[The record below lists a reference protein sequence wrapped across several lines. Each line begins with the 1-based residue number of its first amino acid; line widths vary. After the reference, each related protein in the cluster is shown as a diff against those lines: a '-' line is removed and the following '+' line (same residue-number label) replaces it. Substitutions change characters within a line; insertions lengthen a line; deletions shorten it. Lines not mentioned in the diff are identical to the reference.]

1 MSIITRIK
9 SAIGLEE
16 RAAIGVNGWP
26 IPLSA
31 TSVTPDSAQSVGACY
46 AAVALIAEAI
56 GSLPL
61 RLYRQGD
68 DGDRKTA
75 ADHPLHTVLHRAPND
90 QQSATEFW
98 EWMVSSM
105 LLTGNAYAKV
115 TRGWDGQVRSLDP
128 MVTSNVTIMRKGEII
143 GGYEYT
149 DRDGK
154 RERLLPA
161 EVFHL
166 RHRAGNDPLVG
177 VSPIS
182 AARAV
187 LELAQAEAQHGQ
199 STFNNG
205 TRATG
210 ILTMPGRL
218 KPEQRQAIAASWA
231 SQYAGGANAGKVPI
245 MEEGST
251 FTPISLSLADS
262 EWVASRRFSVEEV
275 ARIFKVPPVLIG
287 DLSHSTYSNS
297 VAMDMF
303 FAKHT
308 LGRHLSAIEG
318 AINRQLLTPAAA
330 RTMYAEFS
338 LEGLL
343 RGASTE
349 RAAFYSSAINDGW
362 MLRSEARKL
371 ENLPAIEGIDASS
384 PEILGHVKGAI
395 SSATPAAKPYP
406 SKQ

>member
-1 MSIITRIK
+1 MSIIHRIK
-9 SAIGLEE
+9 SLVGLEQ
-16 RAAIGVNGWP
+16 RSTIGVNGWP
-26 IPLSA
+26 VPLSA
-31 TSVTPDSAQSVGACY
+31 SAVTPDSAQSVAACY
-46 AAVALIAEAI
+46 AAVALISEAI

-61 RLYRQGD
+61 RLYRKDGD
-68 DGDRKTA
+68 DRAPATE
-75 ADHPLHTVLHRAPND
+75 HPLHTVLHRAPNAS
-90 QQSATEFW
+90 QSATEFW

-115 TRGWDGQVRSLDP
+115 TRGFDGQVRSLDP
-128 MVTSNVTIMRKGEII
+128 MVTSNVTIMRKGETI

-166 RHRAGNDPLVG
+166 RHRAGSDPLVG
-177 VSPIS
+177 VSPIT

-187 LELAQAEAQHGQ
+187 IQLAQAEAQHGQ
-199 STFNNG
+199 STFDNG
-205 TRATG
+205 TRASG
-210 ILTMPGRL
+210 IISMPGRL
-218 KPEQRQAIAASWA
+218 KPEQRANIAQSWA
-231 SQYAGGANAGKVPI
+231 SQYAGGANAGKVPV

-297 VAMDMF
+297 MAMDMF

-318 AINRQLLTPAAA
+318 AINRQLLTPTAA

-343 RGASTE
+343 RGSGTE
-349 RAAFYSSAINDGW
+349 RAAFYSSAIASGW
-362 MLRSEARKL
+362 MQPSYAARL
-371 ENLPAIEGIDASS
+371 ENMPLFDGIDDA
-384 PEILGHVKGAI
+384 PPTTT
-395 SSATPAAKPYP
+395 ATPAPLPYP
-406 SKQ
+406 SKQQEAAA

>member
-9 SAIGLEE
+9 SAIGLEA
-16 RAAIGVNGWP
+16 RSTIGVNGWP
-26 IPLSA
+26 VPLSA
-31 TSVTPDSAQSVGACY
+31 TSVTPDTAQGVGACY

-61 RLYRQGD
+61 KLYRQDGD
-68 DGDRKTA
+68 DRKTA
-75 ADHPLHTVLHRAPND
+75 TDHPLHTVLHRAPNG

-115 TRGWDGQVRSLDP
+115 TRGYDGQARALDP
-128 MVTSNVTIMRKGEII
+128 MVTDRVTIMRKGETI

-154 RERLLPA
+154 RERLLPS

-166 RHRAGNDPLVG
+166 RHRAGNDPLLG

-187 LELAQAEAQHGQ
+187 IQLAQAEAQHGQ
-199 STFNNG
+199 STFDNG
-205 TRATG
+205 TKASG
-210 ILTMPGRL
+210 ILSMPGRL

-231 SQYAGGANAGKVPI
+231 SQYAGGSNAGKVPI

-287 DLSHSTYSNS
+287 DLSHSTYSNAQ
-297 VAMDMF
+297 AMDQF
-303 FAKHT
+303 FARHT

-318 AINRQLLTPAAA
+318 AINRQLLTPQAA

-371 ENLPAIEGIDASS
+371 ENLPALPGVDDA
-384 PEILGHVKGAI
+384 PTGT
-395 SSATPAAKPYP
+395 ATPAAKPYP

>member
-1 MSIITRIK
+1 MSIINRIK
-9 SAIGLEE
+9 SLVGLEQ
-16 RAAIGVNGWP
+16 RATLGVNGWP

-31 TSVTPDSAQSVGACY
+31 TSVTPDSAQSVAACY

-61 RLYRQGD
+61 RLYRKDGD
-68 DGDRKTA
+68 DRA
-75 ADHPLHTVLHRAPND
+75 AATEHPLHTVLHRAPNAS
-90 QQSATEFW
+90 QSATEFW

-115 TRGWDGQVRSLDP
+115 TRGFDGQVRSLDA
-128 MVTSNVTIMRKGEII
+128 MVTSNVTIMRKGETI

-154 RERLLPA
+154 RERLLPS

-166 RHRAGNDPLVG
+166 RHRAGSDPLVG
-177 VSPIS
+177 VSPIT

-187 LELAQAEAQHGQ
+187 IQLAQAEALHGQ
-199 STFNNG
+199 STFDNG
-205 TRATG
+205 TRASG
-210 ILTMPGRL
+210 IISMPGRL
-218 KPEQRQAIAASWA
+218 KPEQRANIAQSWA
-231 SQYAGGANAGKVPI
+231 SQYAGGANAGKVPV

-297 VAMDMF
+297 MAMDMF
-303 FAKHT
+303 FCKHT

-318 AINRQLLTPAAA
+318 AINRQLLTPTAA

-338 LEGLL
+338 LDGLL

-371 ENLPAIEGIDASS
+371 ENLSAIDGIDDA
-384 PEILGHVKGAI
+384 PKGAT
-395 SSATPAAKPYP
+395 SNATPAPLPYP
-406 SKQ
+406 SKQQEAAA

>member
-1 MSIITRIK
+1 MSIITRAL
-9 SAIGLEE
+9 SLVGLEK
-16 RAAIGVNGWP
+16 RSTIGVNGWP
-26 IPLSA
+26 VPLSA
-31 TSVTPDSAQSVGACY
+31 TSVTPDTAQGVGACY

-61 RLYRQGD
+61 RLYRQDGD
-68 DGDRKTA
+68 DRKA
-75 ADHPLHTVLHRAPND
+75 ATEHPLHTVLHRAPNG

-98 EWMVSSM
+98 EWVVSSM
-105 LLTGNAYAKV
+105 LLTGNAYARV
-115 TRGWDGQVRSLDP
+115 TRGFDGQVRSLDP
-128 MVTSNVTIMRKGEII
+128 MVTDRVTIMRKGETI

-154 RERLLPA
+154 REPLLPA

-166 RHRAGNDPLVG
+166 RHRAGSDPLVG

-187 LELAQAEAQHGQ
+187 IQLAQAEAQHGQ
-199 STFNNG
+199 STFDNG
-205 TRATG
+205 TKASG
-210 ILTMPGRL
+210 ILSMPGRL

-231 SQYAGGANAGKVPI
+231 SQYAGGSNAGKVPI
-245 MEEGST
+245 MEEGSS
-251 FTPISLSLADS
+251 FVPISLSLADS

-318 AINRQLLTPAAA
+318 AINRQLLTPQAA

-371 ENLPAIEGIDASS
+371 ENLPALPGVDDA
-384 PEILGHVKGAI
+384 PTGT
-395 SSATPAAKPYP
+395 ATPAAKPYP

>member
-1 MSIITRIK
+1 MSIITRAL
-9 SAIGLEE
+9 SLVGLEK
-16 RAAIGVNGWP
+16 RSTIGINGWP
-26 IPLSA
+26 VPLSA

-61 RLYRQGD
+61 KLYRQDGD
-68 DGDRKTA
+68 DRKA
-75 ADHPLHTVLHRAPND
+75 ATEHPLHTVLHRAPNES
-90 QQSATEFW
+90 QSATEFW

-115 TRGWDGQVRSLDP
+115 TRGYDGQARALDP
-128 MVTSNVTIMRKGEII
+128 MVTDRVTIMRKGETI

-154 RERLLPA
+154 RERLLPS

-166 RHRAGNDPLVG
+166 RHRAGKDPLVG
-177 VSPIS
+177 VSPVQ

-187 LELAQAEAQHGQ
+187 IQLAQAEAQHGQ
-199 STFNNG
+199 STFDNG
-205 TRATG
+205 TKASG
-210 ILTMPGRL
+210 ILSMPGRL

-231 SQYAGGANAGKVPI
+231 SQYAGGSNAGKVPI

-262 EWVASRRFSVEEV
+262 EWVAARRFSVEEV

-318 AINRQLLTPAAA
+318 AINRQLLTPQAA

-371 ENLPAIEGIDASS
+371 ENLPALPGVDDA
-384 PEILGHVKGAI
+384 PTGT
-395 SSATPAAKPYP
+395 ATPAAKPYP

>member
-1 MSIITRIK
+1 MSITTRIL
-9 SAIGLEE
+9 SAIGLEK
-16 RAAIGVNGWP
+16 RSTIGINGWP
-26 IPLSA
+26 VPLSA
-31 TSVTPDSAQSVGACY
+31 TSVTPDTAQGVGACY

-61 RLYRQGD
+61 RLYRQDGD
-68 DGDRKTA
+68 DRKA
-75 ADHPLHTVLHRAPND
+75 ATEHPLHTVLHRAPNES
-90 QQSATEFW
+90 QSATEFW

-115 TRGWDGQVRSLDP
+115 TRGYDGQARALDP
-128 MVTSNVTIMRKGEII
+128 MVTDRVTIMRKGETI

-154 RERLLPA
+154 RERLLPS

-177 VSPIS
+177 VSPIT

-187 LELAQAEAQHGQ
+187 IQLAQAEAQHGQ
-199 STFNNG
+199 STFDNG
-205 TRATG
+205 TKASG
-210 ILTMPGRL
+210 ILSMPGRL

-231 SQYAGGANAGKVPI
+231 SQYAGGSNAGKVPI

-318 AINRQLLTPAAA
+318 AINRQLLTPQAA

-343 RGASTE
+343 RGASIE

-371 ENLPAIEGIDASS
+371 ENLKVIDGIDDAPLSQKS
-384 PEILGHVKGAI
+384 G
-395 SSATPAAKPYP
+395 PAPLPYP
-406 SKQ
+406 SKQQEAAA

>member
-9 SAIGLEE
+9 SAIGLEA
-16 RAAIGVNGWP
+16 RSTIGVNGWP
-26 IPLSA
+26 VPLSA
-31 TSVTPDSAQSVGACY
+31 TSVTPDTAQGVGACY

-61 RLYRQGD
+61 KLYRQDGD
-68 DGDRKTA
+68 DRKA
-75 ADHPLHTVLHRAPND
+75 ATDHPLHTVLHRAPNG

-105 LLTGNAYAKV
+105 LLTGNAYARV
-115 TRGWDGQVRSLDP
+115 TRGFDGQVRSLDP
-128 MVTSNVTIMRKGEII
+128 MVTDRVTIMRKGETI

-187 LELAQAEAQHGQ
+187 IQLAQAEAQHGQ
-199 STFNNG
+199 STFDNG
-205 TRATG
+205 TKASG
-210 ILTMPGRL
+210 ILSMPGKLR
-218 KPEQRQAIAASWA
+218 PEQRQAIAASWA
-231 SQYAGGANAGKVPI
+231 SQYAGGSNAGKVPI

-318 AINRQLLTPAAA
+318 AINRQLLTPQAA

-343 RGASTE
+343 RGSSTE
-349 RAAFYSSAINDGW
+349 RAQFYSTAVNDGW
-362 MLRSEARKL
+362 LRRSEVRKL
-371 ENLPAIEGIDASS
+371 ENLPALPGVDDA
-384 PEILGHVKGAI
+384 PTGT
-395 SSATPAAKPYP
+395 ATPAAKPYP

>member
-1 MSIITRIK
+1 MSIITRAL
-9 SAIGLEE
+9 SLVGLEK
-16 RAAIGVNGWP
+16 RSTIGVNGWP
-26 IPLSA
+26 VPLSA
-31 TSVTPDSAQSVGACY
+31 TSVTPDTAQGVGACY

-61 RLYRQGD
+61 RLYRHGD
-68 DGDRKTA
+68 DGDRKA
-75 ADHPLHTVLHRAPND
+75 ATEHPLHTVLHRAPNG

-105 LLTGNAYAKV
+105 LLTGNAYARV
-115 TRGWDGQVRSLDP
+115 TRGFDGQVRSLDP
-128 MVTSNVTIMRKGEII
+128 MVTDRVTIMRKGETIA
-143 GGYEYT
+143 GYEYT
-149 DRDGK
+149 NRDGV

-166 RHRAGNDPLVG
+166 RNRAGNDPLVG
-177 VSPIS
+177 VSPIT

-187 LELAQAEAQHGQ
+187 IQLAQAEAQHGQ
-199 STFNNG
+199 STFDNG
-205 TRATG
+205 TKASG
-210 ILTMPGRL
+210 ILSMPGRL

-231 SQYAGGANAGKVPI
+231 SQYAGGSNAGRVPI

-318 AINRQLLTPAAA
+318 AINRQLLTPQAA

-343 RGASTE
+343 RGSSTE
-349 RAAFYSSAINDGW
+349 RAQFYSTAVNDGW
-362 MLRSEARKL
+362 LRRSEVRKL
-371 ENLPAIEGIDASS
+371 ENLPALPGVDDA
-384 PEILGHVKGAI
+384 PTGT
-395 SSATPAAKPYP
+395 ATPAAKPYP

>member
-1 MSIITRIK
+1 MSLITRIK
-9 SAIGLEE
+9 SAIGLES
-16 RAAIGVNGWP
+16 RSVLGVNGWP

-31 TSVTPDSAQSVGACY
+31 TSVTPDSAQSVAACY

-61 RLYRQGD
+61 RLYRQDGD
-68 DGDRKTA
+68 DRKA
-75 ADHPLHTVLHRAPND
+75 ATDHPLHTVLHRAPNE

-105 LLTGNAYAKV
+105 LLTGNAYARIV
-115 TRGWDGQVRSLDP
+115 RGWDGQARSLDP
-128 MVTSNVTIMRKGEII
+128 MVTSNVTIMRKGETI

-154 RERLLPA
+154 RERLLPS

-177 VSPIS
+177 VSPIT

-187 LELAQAEAQHGQ
+187 IQLAQAEAQHGQ

-205 TRATG
+205 TRASG
-210 ILTMPGRL
+210 ILSMPGRL

-231 SQYAGGANAGKVPI
+231 SQYAGGINAGKVPI

-318 AINRQLLTPAAA
+318 AINRQLLTPQAA

-349 RAAFYSSAINDGW
+349 RAAFYSSAIASGW
-362 MLRSEARKL
+362 MRPSEARRL
-371 ENLPAIEGIDASS
+371 ENMSVIEGLDDATSA
-384 PEILGHVKGAI
+384 PEVPKGAT
-395 SSATPAAKPYP
+395 SNATPTPQPYP

>member
-1 MSIITRIK
+1 MSITTRLL
-9 SAIGLEE
+9 SAMGLEK
-16 RAAIGVNGWP
+16 RSTIGVNGWP

-31 TSVTPDSAQSVGACY
+31 TSVTPTSAQSVGACY

-61 RLYRQGD
+61 RLYRKDGD
-68 DGDRKTA
+68 DRA
-75 ADHPLHTVLHRAPND
+75 AATEHPLHTVLHRAPNAS
-90 QQSATEFW
+90 QSATEFW

-105 LLTGNAYAKV
+105 LLTGNSYARIE
-115 TRGWDGQVRSLDP
+115 RGWDGQVRSLDP
-128 MVTSNVTIMRKGEII
+128 LVTSNVTIMRKGEAI

-149 DRDGK
+149 DRDGVRHK
-154 RERLLPA
+154 LLPSD
-161 EVFHL
+161 VFHL
-166 RHRAGNDPLVG
+166 RHRAGSDPLVG
-177 VSPIS
+177 VSPIE

-187 LELAQAEAQHGQ
+187 IALAQAEAQHGQ
-199 STFNNG
+199 SVWDNG
-205 TRATG
+205 TKASG
-210 ILTMPGRL
+210 ILSMPGRL
-218 KPEQRQAIAASWA
+218 KPEQRTAIAASWA

-251 FTPISLSLADS
+251 FTPISLSNADS

-303 FAKHT
+303 FCKHT

-318 AINRQLLTPAAA
+318 AINRQLLTPQAA
-330 RTMYAEFS
+330 RSLYAEFS

-343 RGASTE
+343 RGASTD
-349 RAAFYSSAINDGW
+349 RASFYSSGINDGW
-362 MLRSEARKL
+362 MLKSEARKL
-371 ENLPAIEGIDASS
+371 ENLPVIDGIDDA
-384 PEILGHVKGAI
+384 PATGT
-395 SSATPAAKPYP
+395 ATPAALPYP

>member
-1 MSIITRIK
+1 MLNRIL
-9 SAIGLEE
+9 SAIGLEK
-16 RAAIGVNGWP
+16 RSTIGVNGWP
-26 IPLSA
+26 VPLSA

-61 RLYRQGD
+61 KLYRR
-68 DGDRKTA
+68 DGEDRTTA
-75 ADHPLHTVLHRAPND
+75 TDHPLHTVLHRAPND

-115 TRGWDGQVRSLDP
+115 TRGWDGQARSLDP
-128 MVTSNVTIMRKGEII
+128 MVTSNVTIMRKGETIA
-143 GGYEYT
+143 GYEYT
-149 DRDGK
+149 NRDGV

-177 VSPIS
+177 VSPIT

-187 LELAQAEAQHGQ
+187 IQLAQAEAQHGQ
-199 STFNNG
+199 STFDNG
-205 TRATG
+205 TRASG
-210 ILTMPGRL
+210 IISMPGRL

-231 SQYAGGANAGKVPI
+231 SQYAGGANAGKVPV

-297 VAMDMF
+297 VAMDQF

-318 AINRQLLTPAAA
+318 AINRQLLTPQAA

-343 RGASTE
+343 RGSSTE
-349 RAAFYSSAINDGW
+349 RAQFYSTAVNDGW
-362 MLRSEARKL
+362 LKRSEVRKL
-371 ENLPAIEGIDASS
+371 ENLPALPGVDDA
-384 PEILGHVKGAI
+384 PTGT
-395 SSATPAAKPYP
+395 ATPAAKPYP
-406 SKQ
+406 SKQQEAMA

>member
-1 MSIITRIK
+1 MSIITRAL
-9 SAIGLEE
+9 SLVGLEK
-16 RAAIGVNGWP
+16 RSVLGSGGWP
-26 IPLSA
+26 MPLSA
-31 TSVTPDSAQSVGACY
+31 SAVTPTSAQSVGACY

-61 RLYRQGD
+61 RLYRKDGD
-68 DGDRKTA
+68 DRA
-75 ADHPLHTVLHRAPND
+75 AATEHPLHAVLHRAPNAH
-90 QQSATEFW
+90 QSATEYW
-98 EWMVSSM
+98 EWCVTSM
-105 LLTGNAYAKV
+105 LLSGNSYSRI
-115 TRGWDGQVRSLDP
+115 TRGFDGQVRSLDP
-128 MVTSNVTIMRKGEII
+128 LVTDRVTIMRKGEAI

-149 DRDGK
+149 DRDGV
-154 RERLLPA
+154 RHRLLPSD
-161 EVFHL
+161 VFHL

-177 VSPIS
+177 VSPIE

-187 LELAQAEAQHGQ
+187 LQLAQAEAQHGQ
-199 STFNNG
+199 SVWDNG
-205 TRATG
+205 TKASG
-210 ILTMPGRL
+210 ILSMPGRL

-251 FTPISLSLADS
+251 FTPITLSNADS

-297 VAMDMF
+297 MAMDQF

-318 AINRQLLTPAAA
+318 AINRQLLTPQAA
-330 RTMYAEFS
+330 RSLYAEFS

-343 RGASTE
+343 RGASTD
-349 RAAFYSSAINDGW
+349 RAAFYSSGINDGW

-371 ENLPAIEGIDASS
+371 ENMSVIEGIDDA
-384 PEILGHVKGAI
+384 PATGT
-395 SSATPAAKPYP
+395 ATPAALPYP

>member
-9 SAIGLEE
+9 SAIGLEA
-16 RAAIGVNGWP
+16 RSTIGVNGWP
-26 IPLSA
+26 VPLSA
-31 TSVTPDSAQSVGACY
+31 TSVTPDTAQGVGACY

-61 RLYRQGD
+61 RLYRHGD
-68 DGDRKTA
+68 DGDRKA
-75 ADHPLHTVLHRAPND
+75 ATEHPLHTVLHRAPNG

-105 LLTGNAYAKV
+105 LLTGNAYARV
-115 TRGWDGQVRSLDP
+115 TRGFDGQCRALDP
-128 MVTSNVTIMRKGEII
+128 MVTDRVTIMRKGETI

-154 RERLLPA
+154 REPLLPA

-166 RHRAGNDPLVG
+166 RHRAGSDPLVG

-187 LELAQAEAQHGQ
+187 IQLAQAEAQHGQ
-199 STFNNG
+199 STFDNG
-205 TRATG
+205 TKASG
-210 ILTMPGRL
+210 ILSMPGRL

-231 SQYAGGANAGKVPI
+231 SQYAGGSNAGKVPI

-318 AINRQLLTPAAA
+318 AINRQLLTPTAA
-330 RTMYAEFS
+330 RTLYSEFS

-371 ENLPAIEGIDASS
+371 EGMSQIDGIDDAKQVESDS
-384 PEILGHVKGAI
+384 
-395 SSATPAAKPYP
+395 TPAPLPYP

>member
-9 SAIGLEE
+9 SAIGLEA
-16 RAAIGVNGWP
+16 RSTIGVNGWP
-26 IPLSA
+26 VPLSA
-31 TSVTPDSAQSVGACY
+31 TSVTPDTAQGVGACY

-61 RLYRQGD
+61 KLYRQDGD
-68 DGDRKTA
+68 DRKA
-75 ADHPLHTVLHRAPND
+75 ATEHPLHTVLHRAPNG

-105 LLTGNAYAKV
+105 LLTGNAYARV
-115 TRGWDGQVRSLDP
+115 TRGFDGQVRSLDP
-128 MVTSNVTIMRKGEII
+128 MVTDRVTIMRKGETI

-154 RERLLPA
+154 RERLLPS

-177 VSPIS
+177 VSPIT

-187 LELAQAEAQHGQ
+187 IQLAQAEAQHGQ
-199 STFNNG
+199 STFDNG
-205 TRATG
+205 TKASG
-210 ILTMPGRL
+210 ILSMPGRL

-231 SQYAGGANAGKVPI
+231 SQYAGGSNAGKVPI

-318 AINRQLLTPAAA
+318 AINRQLLTPQAA

-371 ENLPAIEGIDASS
+371 ENLKVIDGIDDA
-384 PEILGHVKGAI
+384 PTTT
-395 SSATPAAKPYP
+395 ATAAPGVYP

>member
-1 MSIITRIK
+1 MRIIDRIK
-9 SAIGLEE
+9 SAIGLE
-16 RAAIGVNGWP
+16 RRSGLGVNGWP
-26 IPLSA
+26 VPLSA
-31 TSVTPDSAQSVGACY
+31 SAVTPDSAQSVAACY

-61 RLYRQGD
+61 RLYRKDGD
-68 DGDRKTA
+68 DRTTA
-75 ADHPLHTVLHRAPND
+75 SDHPLHTVLYRAPNVE
-90 QQSATEFW
+90 QSATEFW

-105 LLTGNAYAKV
+105 LLTGNAYARV
-115 TRGWDGQVRSLDP
+115 SRGWDGQVRSLDP
-128 MVTSNVTIMRKGEII
+128 MVTSNVTIMRKGEGIA
-143 GGYEYT
+143 GYEYT

-177 VSPIS
+177 VSPIT

-187 LELAQAEAQHGQ
+187 IQLAQAEVQHGQ
-199 STFNNG
+199 STFDNG
-205 TRATG
+205 TRASG
-210 ILTMPGRL
+210 ILSIPGKL
-218 KPEQRQAIAASWA
+218 KPEQRAAIAQSWQ

-251 FTPISLSLADS
+251 FTPISLSNADS

-318 AINRQLLTPAAA
+318 AINRQLLTPQAA
-330 RTMYAEFS
+330 RSLYAEFS

-343 RGASTE
+343 RGSSQE
-349 RAAFYSSAINDGW
+349 RAAFYSSGVNDGW
-362 MLRSEARKL
+362 LKRSEVRKL
-371 ENLPAIEGIDASS
+371 ENLPALPGVDDA
-384 PEILGHVKGAI
+384 PTGT
-395 SSATPAAKPYP
+395 ATPAAKPYP
-406 SKQ
+406 SKQQEAMA

>member
-1 MSIITRIK
+1 MSLITRIK
-9 SAIGLEE
+9 SAIGLEA
-16 RAAIGVNGWP
+16 RSTIGVNGWP
-26 IPLSA
+26 VPLSA
-31 TSVTPDSAQSVGACY
+31 TSVTPATAQGVGACY

-61 RLYRQGD
+61 RLYRRDGD
-68 DGDRKTA
+68 DRKA
-75 ADHPLHTVLHRAPND
+75 ATEHPLHTVLHRAPNES
-90 QQSATEFW
+90 QSATEFW

-105 LLTGNAYAKV
+105 LLTGNAYARV
-115 TRGWDGQVRSLDP
+115 TRGFDGQVRSLDP
-128 MVTSNVTIMRKGEII
+128 MVTDRVTIMRKGETIA
-143 GGYEYT
+143 GYEYT
-149 DRDGK
+149 NRDGV

-177 VSPIS
+177 VSPIT

-187 LELAQAEAQHGQ
+187 IQLAQAEAQHGQ
-199 STFNNG
+199 STFDNG
-205 TRATG
+205 TRASGTLS
-210 ILTMPGRL
+210 IPGRL
-218 KPEQRQAIAASWA
+218 KPEQRQAIAASWQ
-231 SQYAGGANAGKVPI
+231 SQYAGGPNAGKVPVL
-245 MEEGST
+245 EEGAV

-262 EWVASRRFSVEEV
+262 EWVAARRFSVEEIC
-275 ARIFKVPPVLIG
+275 RIFKVPPVLIG

-318 AINRQLLTPAAA
+318 AINRQLLTPQAA

-349 RAAFYSSAINDGW
+349 RAAFYASAIASGW
-362 MLRSEARKL
+362 MRPSEARRL
-371 ENLPAIEGIDASS
+371 ENMPAIEGLDD
-384 PEILGHVKGAI
+384 EKEGGHSVPTLA
-395 SSATPAAKPYP
+395 PLPYP

>member
-9 SAIGLEE
+9 SAIGLEK
-16 RAAIGVNGWP
+16 RSTIGVNGWP
-26 IPLSA
+26 VPLSA
-31 TSVTPDSAQSVGACY
+31 TAVTPDSAQSVGACY

-61 RLYRQGD
+61 KLYRQDGD
-68 DGDRKTA
+68 DRKA
-75 ADHPLHTVLHRAPND
+75 ATEHPLHVVLHRAPNG

-105 LLTGNAYAKV
+105 LLTGNAYARV
-115 TRGWDGQVRSLDP
+115 TRGFDGQVRSLDP
-128 MVTSNVTIMRKGEII
+128 MVTDRVTIMRKGETI

-154 RERLLPA
+154 REPLLPA

-177 VSPIS
+177 VSPIT

-187 LELAQAEAQHGQ
+187 IQLAQAEAQHGQ
-199 STFNNG
+199 STFDNG
-205 TRATG
+205 TRASGTLS
-210 ILTMPGRL
+210 IPGRL

-231 SQYAGGANAGKVPI
+231 SQYAGGSNAGKVPI

-318 AINRQLLTPAAA
+318 AINRQLLTPQAA

-371 ENLPAIEGIDASS
+371 ENLKVIDGIDDAPLSQKS
-384 PEILGHVKGAI
+384 G
-395 SSATPAAKPYP
+395 PAPLPYP

>member
-1 MSIITRIK
+1 MSIITRAL
-9 SAIGLEE
+9 SLVGLEK
-16 RAAIGVNGWP
+16 RSTIGVNGWP
-26 IPLSA
+26 VPLSA

-61 RLYRQGD
+61 KLYRQDGD
-68 DGDRKTA
+68 DRKA
-75 ADHPLHTVLHRAPND
+75 ATEHPLHTVLHRAPNG

-105 LLTGNAYAKV
+105 LLTGNAYARV
-115 TRGWDGQVRSLDP
+115 TRGFDGQARALDP
-128 MVTSNVTIMRKGEII
+128 MVTDRVTIMRKGETI

-154 RERLLPA
+154 RERLLPS

-177 VSPIS
+177 VSPIT

-187 LELAQAEAQHGQ
+187 IQLAQAEAQHGQ
-199 STFNNG
+199 STFDNG
-205 TRATG
+205 TKASG
-210 ILTMPGRL
+210 ILSMPGKLR
-218 KPEQRQAIAASWA
+218 PEQRQAIAASWA
-231 SQYAGGANAGKVPI
+231 SQYAGGSNAGKVPI

-318 AINRQLLTPAAA
+318 AINRQLMTPQAA

-371 ENLPAIEGIDASS
+371 EGMSQIDGIDDA
-384 PEILGHVKGAI
+384 PTTT
-395 SSATPAAKPYP
+395 ATPAAKPYP

>member
-9 SAIGLEE
+9 SAIGLEA
-16 RAAIGVNGWP
+16 RSTIGVNGWP
-26 IPLSA
+26 VPLSA
-31 TSVTPDSAQSVGACY
+31 TSVTPDTAQGVGACY

-61 RLYRQGD
+61 RLYRQDGD
-68 DGDRKTA
+68 DRKA
-75 ADHPLHTVLHRAPND
+75 ATEHPLHVVLHRAPND

-105 LLTGNAYAKV
+105 LLTGNSYSRI
-115 TRGWDGQVRSLDP
+115 TRGWDGQVRSLDA
-128 MVTSNVTIMRKGEII
+128 MVTSNVTIMRKGETI

-154 RERLLPA
+154 RERLLPS

-187 LELAQAEAQHGQ
+187 IQLAQAEAQHGQ
-199 STFNNG
+199 STFDNG
-205 TRATG
+205 TKASG
-210 ILTMPGRL
+210 ILSMPGRL
-218 KPEQRQAIAASWA
+218 KAEQRQAIAASWA

-262 EWVASRRFSVEEV
+262 EWVAARRFSVEEV

-318 AINRQLLTPAAA
+318 AINRQLLTPQAA

-371 ENLPAIEGIDASS
+371 ENLPALPGVDDA
-384 PEILGHVKGAI
+384 PTGT
-395 SSATPAAKPYP
+395 ATPAAKPYP

>member
-1 MSIITRIK
+1 MLNRIL
-9 SAIGLEE
+9 SAIGLEK
-16 RAAIGVNGWP
+16 RSTIGVNGWP
-26 IPLSA
+26 VPISA
-31 TSVTPDSAQSVGACY
+31 SAVTPDSAQSVGACY

-61 RLYRQGD
+61 KLYRQDGD
-68 DGDRKTA
+68 DRKTA
-75 ADHPLHTVLHRAPND
+75 TDHPLHTVLHRAPNG

-105 LLTGNAYAKV
+105 LLTGNAYARV
-115 TRGWDGQVRSLDP
+115 TRGFDGQARSLDP
-128 MVTSNVTIMRKGEII
+128 MVTDRVTIMRKGETI

-154 RERLLPA
+154 RERLLPS

-177 VSPIS
+177 VSPIT

-187 LELAQAEAQHGQ
+187 IQLAQAEAQHGQ
-199 STFNNG
+199 STFDNG
-205 TRATG
+205 TRASG
-210 ILTMPGRL
+210 ILSMPGRL

-262 EWVASRRFSVEEV
+262 EWVAARRFSVEEIC
-275 ARIFKVPPVLIG
+275 RIFKVPPVLLA

-318 AINRQLLTPAAA
+318 AINRQLLTPQAA

-349 RAAFYSSAINDGW
+349 RAAFYASAIASGW

-371 ENLPAIEGIDASS
+371 ENFCVIDGLDSEPVTPSA
-384 PEILGHVKGAI
+384 PETPKG
-395 SSATPAAKPYP
+395 ATPAPLPYP
-406 SKQ
+406 SKQQEAMQ

>member
-9 SAIGLEE
+9 SAIGLEK
-16 RAAIGVNGWP
+16 RSTIGVNGWP
-26 IPLSA
+26 VPLSA
-31 TSVTPDSAQSVGACY
+31 TSVTPDTAQGVGACY

-61 RLYRQGD
+61 RLYRHGD
-68 DGDRKTA
+68 DGDRKA
-75 ADHPLHTVLHRAPND
+75 ATEHPLHTVLHRAPNG

-105 LLTGNAYAKV
+105 LLTGNAYARV
-115 TRGWDGQVRSLDP
+115 TRGFDGQCRALDP
-128 MVTSNVTIMRKGEII
+128 MVTDRVTIMRKGETI

-154 RERLLPA
+154 REPLLPA

-166 RHRAGNDPLVG
+166 RHRAGSDPLVG

-187 LELAQAEAQHGQ
+187 IQLAQAEAQHGQ
-199 STFNNG
+199 STFDNG
-205 TRATG
+205 TKASG
-210 ILTMPGRL
+210 ILSMPGRL

-231 SQYAGGANAGKVPI
+231 SQYAGGSNAGKVPI

-318 AINRQLLTPAAA
+318 AINRQLLTPTAA
-330 RTMYAEFS
+330 RTLYSEFS

-371 ENLPAIEGIDASS
+371 EGMSQIDGIDDA
-384 PEILGHVKGAI
+384 PTTT
-395 SSATPAAKPYP
+395 ATPAAKPYP

>member
-1 MSIITRIK
+1 MSIITRAL
-9 SAIGLEE
+9 SLVGLEK
-16 RAAIGVNGWP
+16 RSTIGSNGWP
-26 IPLSA
+26 VALSA
-31 TSVTPDSAQSVGACY
+31 SAVTPTTAQGVGACY

-61 RLYRQGD
+61 RLYRHGD
-68 DGDRKTA
+68 DGDRKA
-75 ADHPLHTVLHRAPND
+75 ATEHPLHTVLHRAPNES
-90 QQSATEFW
+90 QSATEFW

-115 TRGWDGQVRSLDP
+115 TRGYDGQARALDP
-128 MVTSNVTIMRKGEII
+128 MVTDRVTIMRKGETI

-154 RERLLPA
+154 RERLLPS

-166 RHRAGNDPLVG
+166 RHRAGSDPLVG
-177 VSPIS
+177 VSPIT

-187 LELAQAEAQHGQ
+187 IQLAQAEAQHGQ
-199 STFNNG
+199 STFDNG
-205 TRATG
+205 TKASG
-210 ILTMPGRL
+210 IITMPGKL
-218 KPEQRQAIAASWA
+218 KPEQRQAIATSWA
-231 SQYAGGANAGKVPI
+231 SQYAGGSNAGKVPI
-245 MEEGST
+245 MEEGSS
-251 FTPISLSLADS
+251 FVPISLSLADS

-318 AINRQLLTPAAA
+318 AINRQLLTPQAA

-343 RGASTE
+343 RGSSTE
-349 RAAFYSSAINDGW
+349 RAQFYSTAVNDGW
-362 MLRSEARKL
+362 LRRSEVRKL
-371 ENLPAIEGIDASS
+371 ENLKVIDGIDDAKQVESDS
-384 PEILGHVKGAI
+384 
-395 SSATPAAKPYP
+395 TPAPLPYP

>member
-1 MSIITRIK
+1 MSIITRAL
-9 SAIGLEE
+9 SLVGLEK
-16 RAAIGVNGWP
+16 RSTIGVNGWP
-26 IPLSA
+26 VPLSA
-31 TSVTPDSAQSVGACY
+31 TSVTPDTAQGVGACY

-61 RLYRQGD
+61 RLYRHGD
-68 DGDRKTA
+68 DGDRKA
-75 ADHPLHTVLHRAPND
+75 ATEHPLHTVLHRAPNG

-105 LLTGNAYAKV
+105 LLTGNAYARV
-115 TRGWDGQVRSLDP
+115 TRGFDGQVRSLDP
-128 MVTSNVTIMRKGEII
+128 MVTDRVTIMRKGETI

-154 RERLLPA
+154 REPLLPA

-166 RHRAGNDPLVG
+166 RHRAGSDPLVG

-187 LELAQAEAQHGQ
+187 IQLAQAEAQHGQ
-199 STFNNG
+199 STFDNG
-205 TRATG
+205 TKASG
-210 ILTMPGRL
+210 ILSMPGRL

-231 SQYAGGANAGKVPI
+231 SQYAGGSNAGKVPI

-318 AINRQLLTPAAA
+318 AINRQLLTPTAA
-330 RTMYAEFS
+330 RTLYSEFS

-371 ENLPAIEGIDASS
+371 ENLKVIDGIDDA
-384 PEILGHVKGAI
+384 PVTT
-395 SSATPAAKPYP
+395 ATAAPGVYP

>member
-1 MSIITRIK
+1 MSIITRAL
-9 SAIGLEE
+9 SLVGLEK
-16 RAAIGVNGWP
+16 RSTIGVNGWP
-26 IPLSA
+26 VPLSA

-46 AAVALIAEAI
+46 AAVALIAEGI

-61 RLYRQGD
+61 RLYRHGD
-68 DGDRKTA
+68 DGDRKA
-75 ADHPLHTVLHRAPND
+75 ATEHPLHTVLHRAPNG

-98 EWMVSSM
+98 EWIVSSM
-105 LLTGNAYAKV
+105 LLTGNAYARV
-115 TRGWDGQVRSLDP
+115 TRGFDGQVRSLDP
-128 MVTSNVTIMRKGEII
+128 MVTDRVTIMRKGETI

-149 DRDGK
+149 GRDGK
-154 RERLLPA
+154 RGRLLPA

-187 LELAQAEAQHGQ
+187 IQLAQAEAQHGQ
-199 STFNNG
+199 STFDNG
-205 TRATG
+205 TKASG
-210 ILTMPGRL
+210 ILSMPGRL

-231 SQYAGGANAGKVPI
+231 SQYAGGSNAGKVPI

-262 EWVASRRFSVEEV
+262 EWVAARRFSVEEV

-318 AINRQLLTPAAA
+318 AINRQLLTPQAA

-371 ENLPAIEGIDASS
+371 ENLPALPGVDDA
-384 PEILGHVKGAI
+384 PTGT
-395 SSATPAAKPYP
+395 ATPAAKPYP

>member
-9 SAIGLEE
+9 SAIGLEK
-16 RAAIGVNGWP
+16 RSTIGINGWP
-26 IPLSA
+26 VPLSA
-31 TSVTPDSAQSVGACY
+31 TSVTPDTAQGVGACY

-61 RLYRQGD
+61 RLYRHGD
-68 DGDRKTA
+68 DGDRKA
-75 ADHPLHTVLHRAPND
+75 ATEHPLHTVLHRAPNG

-105 LLTGNAYAKV
+105 LLTGNAYARV
-115 TRGWDGQVRSLDP
+115 TRGFDGQVRSLDP
-128 MVTSNVTIMRKGEII
+128 MVTDRVTIMRKGETIA
-143 GGYEYT
+143 GYEYT
-149 DRDGK
+149 NRDGV

-187 LELAQAEAQHGQ
+187 IQLAQAEAQHGQ
-199 STFNNG
+199 STFDNG
-205 TRATG
+205 TKASG
-210 ILTMPGRL
+210 ILSMPGRL

-231 SQYAGGANAGKVPI
+231 SQYAGGSNAGKVPI

-318 AINRQLLTPAAA
+318 AINRQLLTPQAA

-362 MLRSEARKL
+362 MRRREARKL
-371 ENLPAIEGIDASS
+371 ENLKVIDGIDDA
-384 PEILGHVKGAI
+384 PVTT
-395 SSATPAAKPYP
+395 ATAAPGVYP

>member
-9 SAIGLEE
+9 SLVGLEQ
-16 RAAIGVNGWP
+16 RATLGVNGWP
-26 IPLSA
+26 VPLSA
-31 TSVTPDSAQSVGACY
+31 TSVTPDTAQGVGACY

-61 RLYRQGD
+61 RLYRQDGD
-68 DGDRKTA
+68 DRKA
-75 ADHPLHTVLHRAPND
+75 ATEHPLHTVLHRAPNG

-105 LLTGNAYAKV
+105 LLTGNAYARV
-115 TRGWDGQVRSLDP
+115 TRGFDGQCRALDP
-128 MVTSNVTIMRKGEII
+128 MVTDRVTIMRKGETI

-187 LELAQAEAQHGQ
+187 IQLAQAEAQHGQ
-199 STFNNG
+199 STFDNG
-205 TRATG
+205 TKASG
-210 ILTMPGRL
+210 ILSMPGRL

-231 SQYAGGANAGKVPI
+231 SQYAGGSNAGKVPI

-262 EWVASRRFSVEEV
+262 EWVAARRFSVEEV

-318 AINRQLLTPAAA
+318 AINRQLLTPQAA

-371 ENLPAIEGIDASS
+371 EGMSQIDGIDDA
-384 PEILGHVKGAI
+384 PTGT
-395 SSATPAAKPYP
+395 ATPAAKPYP

>member
-1 MSIITRIK
+1 MLNRIL
-9 SAIGLEE
+9 SAIGLEK
-16 RAAIGVNGWP
+16 RSTIGVNGWP
-26 IPLSA
+26 VPLSA
-31 TSVTPDSAQSVGACY
+31 TAVTPESAQGVGACY

-61 RLYRQGD
+61 KLYRQDGD
-68 DGDRKTA
+68 DRKA
-75 ADHPLHTVLHRAPND
+75 ATEHPLHTVLHRAPNG

-115 TRGWDGQVRSLDP
+115 TRGFDGQVRSLDP
-128 MVTSNVTIMRKGEII
+128 MVTDRVTIMRKGETIA
-143 GGYEYT
+143 GYEYT
-149 DRDGK
+149 NRDGV

-177 VSPIS
+177 VSPIA

-187 LELAQAEAQHGQ
+187 IQLAQAEAQHGQ
-199 STFNNG
+199 STFDNG
-205 TRATG
+205 TRASG
-210 ILTMPGRL
+210 IISMPGRL

-231 SQYAGGANAGKVPI
+231 SQYAGGANAGKVPV

-262 EWVASRRFSVEEV
+262 EWVAARRFSVEEIC
-275 ARIFKVPPVLIG
+275 RIFKVPPVLLA

-318 AINRQLLTPAAA
+318 AINRQLLTPQAA

-349 RAAFYSSAINDGW
+349 RAAFYSSAIASGW
-362 MLRSEARKL
+362 MLKSEARKL
-371 ENLPAIEGIDASS
+371 ENLPAIEGLDDQPKA
-384 PEILGHVKGAI
+384 PAP
-395 SSATPAAKPYP
+395 SATTAPLPYP
-406 SKQ
+406 SKQQEAAA

>member
-1 MSIITRIK
+1 MSIITRAL
-9 SAIGLEE
+9 SLVGLEK
-16 RAAIGVNGWP
+16 RSTIGINGWP
-26 IPLSA
+26 VPLSA
-31 TSVTPDSAQSVGACY
+31 SAVTPDSAQSVAACY

-61 RLYRQGD
+61 RLYRK
-68 DGDRKTA
+68 DGDERTIA
-75 ADHPLHTVLHRAPND
+75 TEHPLHTVLHRAPNAS
-90 QQSATEFW
+90 QSATEFW
-98 EWMVSSM
+98 EFLVSST
-105 LLTGNAYAKV
+105 LLTGNAYARI

-128 MVTSNVTIMRKGEII
+128 MVTSNVTIMRKGETI

-166 RHRAGNDPLVG
+166 RHRAGSDPLVG
-177 VSPIS
+177 VSPIT

-187 LELAQAEAQHGQ
+187 IQLAQAEAQHGQ
-199 STFNNG
+199 STFDNG
-205 TRATG
+205 TRASGTLS
-210 ILTMPGRL
+210 IPGRL
-218 KPEQRQAIAASWA
+218 KTEQRQAIAASWQ
-231 SQYAGGANAGKVPI
+231 SQYAGGQNAGRVPVL
-245 MEEGST
+245 EEGAV

-262 EWVASRRFSVEEV
+262 EWVAARRFSVEEV

-318 AINRQLLTPAAA
+318 AINRQLLTPTAA
-330 RTMYAEFS
+330 RTLYSEFS

-371 ENLPAIEGIDASS
+371 EGMSQIDGIDDA
-384 PEILGHVKGAI
+384 PTTT
-395 SSATPAAKPYP
+395 ATPAAKPYP
-406 SKQ
+406 SKQQEAAA

>member
-9 SAIGLEE
+9 SAIGLEA
-16 RAAIGVNGWP
+16 RSTIGVNGWP
-26 IPLSA
+26 VPLSA
-31 TSVTPDSAQSVGACY
+31 TSVTPDTAQGVGACY

-61 RLYRQGD
+61 RLYRKDGD
-68 DGDRKTA
+68 DRAPATE
-75 ADHPLHTVLHRAPND
+75 HPLHTVLHRAPNES
-90 QQSATEFW
+90 QSATEFW

-105 LLTGNAYAKV
+105 LLTGNAYARI
-115 TRGWDGQVRSLDP
+115 TRGFDGQVRSLDP
-128 MVTSNVTIMRKGEII
+128 LPAERVTIMRKGDRLV
-143 GGYEYT
+143 GFEY
-149 DRDGK
+149 RDADGALS
-154 RERLLPA
+154 RMLPA

-166 RHRAGNDPLVG
+166 RNRAGSDPLIG
-177 VSPIS
+177 VSPVQ

-187 LELAQAEAQHGQ
+187 FQLARAEAQHGQ
-199 STFNNG
+199 STFDNG
-205 TRATG
+205 TRASG
-210 ILTMPGRL
+210 ILSMPGKL
-218 KPEQRQAIAASWA
+218 KPEQRQAIAQSWQ

-262 EWVASRRFSVEEV
+262 EWVAARRFSVEEV

-318 AINRQLLTPAAA
+318 AINRQLLTPQAA

-371 ENLPAIEGIDASS
+371 ENLPALPGVDDA
-384 PEILGHVKGAI
+384 PTGT
-395 SSATPAAKPYP
+395 ATSAAKPYP